1 MIKIYIAGPLFS
13 EAERQYNKYLSDF
26 LENFGFETFL
36 PQRDGHKF
44 SDLLANGTT
53 KTVAMNKIFNR
64 DINELKKADVVIFV
78 MDGRVPDEG
87 ACVEIGY
94 AYALGKE
101 CVGLK
106 TDPRTLMSDL
116 DNPMIMGALKYRLAK
131 NLKELE
137 AFLIK
142 IKEENYPEVN
152 PEQDMNSYPNANDQ
166 VCRCCTK

>member
-1 MIKIYIAGPLFS
+1 MLRLYLAGPLFS

-53 KTVAMNKIFNR
+53 KTVAMNKIFTR

-101 CVGLK
+101 CIGLK
-106 TDPRTLMSDL
+106 TDPRTLMSDA
-116 DNPMIMGALKYRLAK
+116 DNPLILGALKYRIAK
-131 NLKELE
+131 NLKELDV
-137 AFLIK
+137 FLYK
-142 IKEENYPEVN
+142 IKETEEGSTYTETDKRIPIAIKN
-152 PEQDMNSYPNANDQ
+152 
-166 VCRCCTK
+166 